1 MRNLTV
7 YLSIFLCLFLT
18 KIYAQDFETRAKTIG
33 DKIESITKEEKAALK
48 EEIDAINQQLES
60 GKITAQAA
68 EQSKKDAAV
77 KRAESIERRVAL
89 EESKLTA
96 LVKNKV
102 DGTLVDSTK
111 SKKHSFTFNYDS
123 KKKDSV
129 RVYSRTTSQL
139 VFALGANNLATDGAI
154 ANSDFRYWGSHFYE
168 WGISYNTRLL
178 KNNNLLHVKYG
189 LSLQYNNLRA
199 TDNRFFVE
207 NGDQTNLET
216 SAIHLKDSRLRNVNL
231 VVPVYLEF
239 DFGKKEV
246 KGDKTYFK
254 IQQGFRL
261 GLGGFAGANIKTK
274 QILDYE
280 INGND
285 VEERTRGSFNTNDFV
300 YGLGAYVG
308 YKSTSL
314 YLKYDLNPL
323 FENNTVDQ
331 NNISLGLRFDFN

>member
-18 KIYAQDFETRAKTIG
+18 KIYAQDFETRAKIIG

-123 KKKDSV
+123 KKNDSV

-178 KNNNLLHVKYG
+178 KNNNLLHLKYG

-285 VEERTRGSFNTNDFV
+285 VKERTRGSFNTNDFV

>member
-18 KIYAQDFETRAKTIG
+18 KIYAQDFETRAKIIG

-60 GKITAQAA
+60 GKITAQVA

-123 KKKDSV
+123 KKNDSV

-178 KNNNLLHVKYG
+178 KNNNLLHLKYG

-285 VEERTRGSFNTNDFV
+285 VKERTRGSFNTNDFV